1 MTLRVVHAKLE
12 ALHRPNMLSTDERFR
27 VLRDED
33 DLPSDRRSTSVLSSE
48 AGTGNIA
55 ASAAA
60 NPMASIQE
68 QREETVESDIKLD

>member
-12 ALHRPNMLSTDERFR
+12 ALHRPNMLSTDGRFR
-27 VLRDED
+27 VLGD
-33 DLPSDRRSTSVLSSE
+33 DLRRDRRNTSVLSSE

-60 NPMASIQE
+60 NPMASIRE
-68 QREETVESDIKLD
+68 QREETVESDIQLD